1 MSYMDMTARQIERD
15 EAEKRRDDTIDCIAS
30 QIFSSDRH
38 AILIGDKSKAVDV
51 AEMLADLLCS
61 NPVESAN
68 FVRVALNGDLLE
80 LGRLA
85 ASLIERVMRNDADN
99 KAAREVDEME
109 NDAKI
114 TLAVKSCAN

>member
-15 EAEKRRDDTIDCIAS
+15 AKERRRDDWIEDIAKRR
-30 QIFSSDRH
+30 FETDRH
-38 AILIGDKSKAVDV
+38 SILSGDKPKAVEV

-68 FVRVALNGDLLE
+68 LVRVALNADLFE
-80 LGRLA
+80 LAIQATL
-85 ASLIERVMRNDADN
+85 LIDRVMRNDADN
-99 KAAREVDEME
+99 KAAKEVEEME

-114 TLAVKSCAN
+114 KLEVTT